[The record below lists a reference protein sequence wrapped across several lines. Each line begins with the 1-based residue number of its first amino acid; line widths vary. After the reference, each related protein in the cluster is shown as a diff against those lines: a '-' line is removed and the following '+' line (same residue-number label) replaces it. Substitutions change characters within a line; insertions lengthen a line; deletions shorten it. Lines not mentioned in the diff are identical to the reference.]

1 MWRAC
6 LASYILG
13 LTSTDALIRQLEE
26 DTKLR
31 RACGFGA
38 TLPHRTT
45 FNRFFVRL
53 ADYQDLVDKCLADM
67 VPQFSE
73 LLPGL
78 GEKVAVDSTTVR
90 SHSHPTRK
98 SKLTRKTSDP
108 EASWTAK
115 PSDRRKDA
123 KEWFWGYKL
132 HMMVDAVYGVPLYCY
147 TTTASKNDS
156 PELPK
161 ILDGAR
167 GTLNCLNPQRVM
179 ADRGYDSQANHEAVL
194 DRGGVLIAPARRP
207 PSEDVLHEGV
217 YTVEGV
223 PTCLGVVPM
232 VYERSAPKL
241 GHLYRCRREGCH
253 LLAKK
258 GRRYCNQEFWVN
270 RSDNLRLFGPIRKDS
285 AEWKSLYS
293 LRQSVERV
301 FKSLKESRR
310 LERHCFRGLR
320 KVGLHA
326 AMSVLGFAA
335 TLLVKLRAKEPNP
348 AWMVRKVA

>member
-1 MWRAC
+1 
-6 LASYILG
+6 
-13 LTSTDALIRQLEE
+13 
-26 DTKLR
+26 
-31 RACGFGA
+31 
-38 TLPHRTT
+38 
-45 FNRFFVRL
+45 
-53 ADYQDLVDKCLADM
+53 
-67 VPQFSE
+67 
-73 LLPGL
+73 
-78 GEKVAVDSTTVR
+78 
-90 SHSHPTRK
+90 
-98 SKLTRKTSDP
+98 
-108 EASWTAK
+108 
-115 PSDRRKDA
+115 
-123 KEWFWGYKL
+123 
-132 HMMVDAVYGVPLYCY
+132 
-147 TTTASKNDS
+147 
-156 PELPK
+156 
-161 ILDGAR
+161 
-167 GTLNCLNPQRVM
+167 
-179 ADRGYDSQANHEAVL
+179 
-194 DRGGVLIAPARRP
+194 
-207 PSEDVLHEGV
+207 
-217 YTVEGV
+217 
-223 PTCLGVVPM
+223 M